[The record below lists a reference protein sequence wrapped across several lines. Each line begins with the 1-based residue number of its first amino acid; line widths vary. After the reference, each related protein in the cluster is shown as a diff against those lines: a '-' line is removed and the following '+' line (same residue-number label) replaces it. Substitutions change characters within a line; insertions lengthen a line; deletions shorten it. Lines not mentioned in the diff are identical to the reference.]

1 MPASTIDLAAAPG
14 HRFMRGSARFTRVK
28 SDQIENGDN
37 SMRFFFFLAA
47 TALLA
52 ACQTPGYDYEARIA
66 PNFAQAAEY
75 RAPDVGRFRGPAS
88 DVAEGELAAMIAEIR
103 LDGRPWFIVSQGQP
117 DSVYEGRVDIDA
129 WDEEVRYE
137 RDRRC
142 VKHDGLFDCKR
153 HALVETEC
161 TTESVAVTVTTTLVD
176 LASNRDVF
184 TAAQPGGSA
193 RETCI
198 DIAEYPDD
206 GRSEGVYRDP
216 RQSNYN
222 PYNAPIGM
230 VQDAVVEAVRR
241 FRYDI
246 APYNKTVRAE
256 IMTEGLIPEE
266 QNDTRFALAVDA
278 TKGGNF
284 MGACAQWDELGRA
297 YPRAPAVLHNLGACA
312 EARGDM
318 ETAQLRYARAA
329 DLASGIPLLKD
340 KKARPIFDA
349 LERVSGRRY
358 DEMLL
363 DGSLPKS
370 GS

>member
-1 MPASTIDLAAAPG
+1 
-14 HRFMRGSARFTRVK
+14 
-28 SDQIENGDN
+28 
-37 SMRFFFFLAA
+37 MRFFFFLAA

-66 PNFAQAAEY
+66 PNFPQAADY
-75 RAPDVGRFRGPAS
+75 RAPEVGRFRGPAG
-88 DVAEGELAAMIAEIR
+88 DVAEGELEAMIADIR
-103 LDGRPWFIVSQGQP
+103 LDGMPWFMATHGRP
-117 DSVYEGRVDIDA
+117 DSRYEGHVDIGS

-137 RDRRC
+137 RARRC

-153 HALVETEC
+153 YAMVETEC
-161 TTESVAVTVTTTLVD
+161 TTGSVAVTVTATLVD
-176 LASNRDVF
+176 LADNRTVF

-206 GRSEGVYRDP
+206 GRPEGVYRDP

-230 VQDAVVEAVRR
+230 VEDAVVEAVRR
-241 FRYDI
+241 LRYDI
-246 APYNKTVRAE
+246 APYNKTLRAK

-266 QNDTRFALAVDA
+266 QNDTRFGLAVDA
-278 TKGGNF
+278 TKGGNIL
-284 MGACAQWDELGRA
+284 GACAQWDELART
-297 YPRAPAVLHNLGACA
+297 YPRAPAVLHNQGACA

-329 DLASGIPLLKD
+329 ELASGIPLLKD
-340 KKARPIFDA
+340 KKAQPIFEA

-358 DEMLL
+358 DDMLL
-363 DGSLPKS
+363 DGTLPKS

>member
-1 MPASTIDLAAAPG
+1 M
-14 HRFMRGSARFTRVK
+14 
-28 SDQIENGDN
+28 
-37 SMRFFFFLAA
+37 
-47 TALLA
+47 
-52 ACQTPGYDYEARIA
+52 
-66 PNFAQAAEY
+66 
-75 RAPDVGRFRGPAS
+75 
-88 DVAEGELAAMIAEIR
+88 
-103 LDGRPWFIVSQGQP
+103 
-117 DSVYEGRVDIDA
+117 
-129 WDEEVRYE
+129 
-137 RDRRC
+137 
-142 VKHDGLFDCKR
+142 
-153 HALVETEC
+153 VETEC

-176 LASNRDVF
+176 LGTNRSVF
-184 TAAQPGGSA
+184 SATQPGGSA

-198 DIAEYPDD
+198 DVAEYPDD
-206 GRSEGVYRDP
+206 GQSEGVYRDP

-241 FRYDI
+241 FRFDI
-246 APYNKTVRAE
+246 APYNRTVRAE

-266 QNDTRFALAVDA
+266 QNDTRFSLAVDA
-278 TKGGNF
+278 TKNGSF
-284 MGACAQWDELGRA
+284 LGACAQWDELARA
-297 YPRAPAVLHNLGACA
+297 YPRAPAVLHNQGACA

-329 DLASGIPLLKD
+329 ELASGIPLLKD

>member
-1 MPASTIDLAAAPG
+1 
-14 HRFMRGSARFTRVK
+14 
-28 SDQIENGDN
+28 
-37 SMRFFFFLAA
+37 MRFFIFLAA

-66 PNFAQAAEY
+66 PNFPQAAEY
-75 RAPDVGRFRGPAS
+75 RAPDVGRFRGPAG
-88 DVAEGELAAMIAEIR
+88 DVAENEFQLMLSDIR
-103 LDGRPWFIVSQGQP
+103 LDGMPWFTASRDGP
-117 DSVYEGRVDIDA
+117 NSVYEGQVTIDA
-129 WDEEVRYE
+129 WDEDVRYE
-137 RDRRC
+137 RERRC
-142 VKHDGLFDCKR
+142 VKHAGVFDCKR
-153 HALVETEC
+153 HAMVETEC
-161 TTESVAVTVTTTLVD
+161 TTESVAVTVTATLVD
-176 LASNRDVF
+176 LAGKRAVF
-184 TAAQPGGSA
+184 SAVQPGGSA

-206 GRSEGVYRDP
+206 GRPEGVYRDP

-230 VQDAVVEAVRR
+230 VQDAVVEAVRG

-329 DLASGIPLLKD
+329 ELASGIPLLKD

-349 LERVSGRRY
+349 LERMSGRRY

-363 DGSLPKS
+363 DGSLPTS

>member
-1 MPASTIDLAAAPG
+1 
-14 HRFMRGSARFTRVK
+14 
-28 SDQIENGDN
+28 
-37 SMRFFFFLAA
+37 MRFFFFLVA

-52 ACQTPGYDYEARIA
+52 ACQSPGYDYEARIA
-66 PNFAQAAEY
+66 PNFPQAADY
-75 RAPDVGRFRGPAS
+75 RAPDVGRFRGPAG
-88 DVAEGELAAMIAEIR
+88 DVAENEFILMLSDVR
-103 LDGRPWFIVSQGQP
+103 LDGMPWFSASPDGP
-117 DSVYEGRVDIDA
+117 DSVYEGEVSIDA
-129 WDEEVRYE
+129 WDEEVRYQRE
-137 RDRRC
+137 RRC
-142 VKHDGLFDCKR
+142 VRHKGVFDCKR
-153 HALVETEC
+153 HAMVETEC

-176 LASNRDVF
+176 LGTNRSVF
-184 TAAQPGGSA
+184 SATQPGGSA

-198 DIAEYPDD
+198 DVAEYPDD
-206 GRSEGVYRDP
+206 GQSEGVYRDP

-241 FRYDI
+241 FRFDI
-246 APYNKTVRAE
+246 APYNRTVRAE

-266 QNDTRFALAVDA
+266 QNDTRFSLAVDA
-278 TKGGNF
+278 TKNGSF
-284 MGACAQWDELGRA
+284 LGACAQWDELARA
-297 YPRAPAVLHNLGACA
+297 YPRAPAVLHNQGACA

-329 DLASGIPLLKD
+329 ELASGIPLLKD

>member
-1 MPASTIDLAAAPG
+1 MF
-14 HRFMRGSARFTRVK
+14 HQNEY
-28 SDQIENGDN
+28 DQTENGDS

-47 TALLA
+47 TALLT

-66 PNFAQAAEY
+66 PNFPQAADY

-88 DVAEGELAAMIAEIR
+88 DIAEGELEAMIAEIR
-103 LDGRPWFIVSQGQP
+103 LDGMPWFMAAQGRP
-117 DSVYEGRVDIDA
+117 DSLYEGRVDIDA

-137 RDRRC
+137 RERRC
-142 VKHDGLFDCKR
+142 VKHHGLFDCHR
-153 HALVETEC
+153 QAIVETEC
-161 TTESVAVTVTTTLVD
+161 TTGSVAVTVTATLVD
-176 LASNRDVF
+176 LGTNQNVF
-184 TAAQPGGSA
+184 TATQQGGSA

-206 GRSEGVYRDP
+206 GQPEGVYRDP

-241 FRYDI
+241 LRYDI

-266 QNDTRFALAVDA
+266 QNDTRFGLAVDA

-284 MGACAQWDELGRA
+284 LGACAQWDELART
-297 YPRAPAVLHNLGACA
+297 YPRAPAVLHNVGACA

-329 DLASGIPLLKD
+329 ELASGIVLLKD
-340 KKARPIFDA
+340 KKARLIFDA

-358 DEMLL
+358 DDMLL
-363 DGSLPKS
+363 DASLPMPEN
-370 GS
+370 